1 MFLGR
6 RRADIYSLAT
16 AQFGNH
22 DFVREINASLRRF
35 DSRVACR
42 AGSRFIMAKPK
53 LHDGLAYDPGD
64 RVDERERGGAETLDQ
79 RCVVL
84 ISWIT
89 LTVYQICQCRSH
101 AWPSRA

>member
-1 MFLGR
+1 
-6 RRADIYSLAT
+6 
-16 AQFGNH
+16 
-22 DFVREINASLRRF
+22 
-35 DSRVACR
+35 
-42 AGSRFIMAKPK
+42 MAKPK

-89 LTVYQICQCRSH
+89 LTVYQICQCPVTRMAVPGLMPVTRQDAPQSRPVYPSLKS
-101 AWPSRA
+101 WPAFIASEPISDFPNGSGRRDS